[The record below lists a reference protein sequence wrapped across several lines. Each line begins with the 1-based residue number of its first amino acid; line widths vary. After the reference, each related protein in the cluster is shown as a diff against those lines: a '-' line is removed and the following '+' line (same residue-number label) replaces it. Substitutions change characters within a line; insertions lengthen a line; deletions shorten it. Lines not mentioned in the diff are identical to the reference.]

1 MITKQKYIYRVRQKK
16 CIHTLTKEN
25 STLYIDYCKST
36 LYFRQHNN
44 IRIYFNVTYIVIPA
58 KCFDSYESS
67 SGINIQELLV
77 HIVLQFFYVLVEL
90 LQ

>member
-1 MITKQKYIYRVRQKK
+1 MYLLQY
-16 CIHTLTKEN
+16 
-25 STLYIDYCKST
+25 
-36 LYFRQHNN
+36 N
-44 IRIYFNVTYIVIPA
+44 IYIVILA
-58 KCFDSYESS
+58 TCFGSYESS

>member
-1 MITKQKYIYRVRQKK
+1 M
-16 CIHTLTKEN
+16 
-25 STLYIDYCKST
+25 
-36 LYFRQHNN
+36 FRL
-44 IRIYFNVTYIVIPA
+44 
-58 KCFDSYESS
+58 ESS